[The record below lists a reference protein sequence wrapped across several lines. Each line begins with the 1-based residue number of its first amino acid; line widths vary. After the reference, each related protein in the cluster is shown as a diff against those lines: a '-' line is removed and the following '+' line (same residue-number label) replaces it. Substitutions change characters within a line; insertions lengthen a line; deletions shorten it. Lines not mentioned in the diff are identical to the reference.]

1 MAGVPPKYTERSA
14 QLSQRVEATVNDL
27 MKTNPVGLPSDW
39 DILKKSAKRWTES
52 FETLV
57 EEFHLEE
64 TSAEEEPTVCSVLTS
79 GMDETLD
86 RLRDIKL
93 ERLTE
98 QTPQHFER
106 LEARIVYHTESI
118 ALISA
123 HSKRER
129 SKRIPN
135 PQMELRRMDE
145 RWARQKADLEAI
157 LKKVFTCTSS
167 DLLWRNSTTTQQTPE
182 ALPFPS
188 WSPSSSPVCTSI
200 PFIAKLKFEPL
211 ASFLDFPQSTYFDTL
226 MRASVYLLNTL
237 QISMCDVDQGAADDT
252 KLTSVFVNFYKC
264 AWVVHNLVKYSESMP
279 SLGWMKQITTL
290 ILEKLTDTFVKG
302 NQMQFPSANSINVQ
316 SCDLSVRDPLGDT
329 PEECGH
335 FQPISSFEPA
345 SMPAGDWYSISKSS
359 SSPTSGSSQMHQLIQ
374 SSTTS
379 GSQKE
384 QPDESM
390 SLLTAAVTE
399 PLDQQKWIPSDVHIF
414 KGDRNFRLC
423 IHQKESLHL
432 EFTVNRETDEIV
444 PGYAFRTNS
453 PSSRPALWFRQNVE
467 DKVPHF
473 STVNIQDLIYFT
485 DCFIGDAGLMGYFPL
500 INEIQIQSKKGS
512 GSLTFRDPTAQAWTA
527 IGEEMMRGSAPSL
540 QSAQT
545 QRRSSVGP
553 IGERIEESKILFFCG
568 PSIFTMLVTNET
580 NLKKDNATSL
590 TIFCL
595 AGRTAHLPMYI
606 TKGTLER
613 PAGMPMNFSPMS
625 RAGNSTR
632 DIKEYSSI
640 RLEFPN
646 SERMQAFIDDF
657 GECRQKWFE
666 KAAKLKSQRDLQ
678 RSPIIESK
686 SYFSSNLMSTFF
698 SKTR

>member
-1 MAGVPPKYTERSA
+1 MAGVPQKYTEGGA
-14 QLSQRVEATVNDL
+14 QLSQRVEATVHDL
-27 MKTNPVGLPSDW
+27 MQTNPVSFLSDW
-39 DILKKSAKRWTES
+39 DTLKKSARRWTKS

-57 EEFHLEE
+57 EEFYLEE
-64 TSAEEEPTVCSVLTS
+64 TSVEEEPTVCSVLTS
-79 GMDETLD
+79 EMDETLD
-86 RLRDIKL
+86 RLRDIKR

-98 QTPQHFER
+98 QTPQHLER
-106 LEARIVYHTESI
+106 LEARIAYHTESI

-123 HSKRER
+123 HFERER
-129 SKRIPN
+129 SKHIPN
-135 PQMELRRMDE
+135 RQMELRRMDE
-145 RWARQKADLEAI
+145 RRARQKTDLEAR
-157 LKKVFTCTSS
+157 LKNVFACASS
-167 DLLWRNSTTTQQTPE
+167 NLLWCNFTTTQQTPE
-182 ALPFPS
+182 ALSFPS
-188 WSPSSSPVCTSI
+188 WSPSSSSI

-211 ASFLDFPQSTYFDTL
+211 ASFLDFPQGPNFDTL
-226 MRASVYLLNTL
+226 MRASIYLLNTL
-237 QISMCDVDQGAADDT
+237 QISMCDVDQRATDDA
-252 KLTSVFVNFYKC
+252 KLTNFYKC
-264 AWVVHNLVKYSESMP
+264 AWVVHNLVKYSESTS
-279 SLGWMKQITTL
+279 SLGWMKQITAL
-290 ILEKLTDTFVKG
+290 ILEKLTDTFVKC
-302 NQMQFPSANSINVQ
+302 NQMQFPSANSINLQ
-316 SCDLSVRDPLGDT
+316 SCDLSIRDPLGDT

-335 FQPISSFEPA
+335 FQPTSSFEPV
-345 SMPAGDWYSISKSS
+345 SNPAGDWDGISKSS
-359 SSPTSGSSQMHQLIQ
+359 SSPTSGSSRMHQSIQ
-374 SSTTS
+374 SSAAS

-414 KGDRNFRLC
+414 KDDRNFRLC

-432 EFTVNRETDEIV
+432 EFTVNRETDEII
-444 PGYAFRTNS
+444 PGYAFKTNS

-485 DCFIGDAGLMGYFPL
+485 DCFIGDAKLMGYFPL

-512 GSLTFRDPTAQAWTA
+512 GSLTFQNPTAQAWTA

-545 QRRSSVGP
+545 QRRSPVGP

-568 PSIFTMLVTNET
+568 SSIYTMLVTDET
-580 NLKKDNATSL
+580 NLREDATSL

-595 AGRTAHLPMYI
+595 AGGTAHLPMYI
-606 TKGTLER
+606 ARGTLER
-613 PAGMPMNFSPMS
+613 PAGMPMNFSPTS
-625 RAGNSTR
+625 RAGNSTEGT
-632 DIKEYSSI
+632 KEYSSI
-640 RLEFPN
+640 QLKFPDP
-646 SERMQAFIDDF
+646 EGMQAFIDDF
-657 GECRQKWFE
+657 GKCRQKWFR

-686 SYFSSNLMSTFF
+686 SSFSSNLMSTFF

>member
-1 MAGVPPKYTERSA
+1 
-14 QLSQRVEATVNDL
+14 

-39 DILKKSAKRWTES
+39 DTLKKSARRWTKS

-57 EEFHLEE
+57 EEFYLEE
-64 TSAEEEPTVCSVLTS
+64 TSAEKEPTVCSVLTS

-86 RLRDIKL
+86 MLRDIKL

-98 QTPQHFER
+98 QTPQHLER
-106 LEARIVYHTESI
+106 LEARIAYHTESI
-118 ALISA
+118 ALILA
-123 HSKRER
+123 HSERER

-157 LKKVFTCTSS
+157 LKKVFACASS
-167 DLLWRNSTTTQQTPE
+167 DLLWRNSTTTQQTQE
-182 ALPFPS
+182 ALSLPS
-188 WSPSSSPVCTSI
+188 WSPPSSPVCTSI

-211 ASFLDFPQSTYFDTL
+211 ASFLDFQQSTYFDTL
-226 MRASVYLLNTL
+226 MRASIYLLNTL
-237 QISMCDVDQGAADDT
+237 QTPMCDVDQGATDDT
-252 KLTSVFVNFYKC
+252 KLTSVFINFYKC
-264 AWVVHNLVKYSESMP
+264 AWVVHNLVKYSESM
-279 SLGWMKQITTL
+279 SGLGWMKEITTL
-290 ILEKLTDTFVKG
+290 ILEKLTDTFVKD
-302 NQMQFPSANSINVQ
+302 NRMQFPSANSINLQ

-329 PEECGH
+329 LEEWD
-335 FQPISSFEPA
+335 FQPTSSFEPA
-345 SMPAGDWYSISKSS
+345 SKPAGDWHSISKSS
-359 SSPTSGSSQMHQLIQ
+359 SSATSGSSRMHQLIQ
-374 SSTTS
+374 SSTAS
-379 GSQKE
+379 RSQKE

-414 KGDRNFRLC
+414 KGDKIFRLC

-453 PSSRPALWFRQNVE
+453 PISWPALWFRQNVE

-473 STVNIQDLIYFT
+473 STVNIEDLIYFT
-485 DCFIGDAGLMGYFPL
+485 NCFVGDAELMGYFPL

-527 IGEEMMRGSAPSL
+527 IGEEMRGSALSL

-545 QRRSSVGP
+545 QRRSSVRP

-568 PSIFTMLVTNET
+568 LSIYTMLVTNET
-580 NLKKDNATSL
+580 NLRKDNVTSL
-590 TIFCL
+590 TIFCP
-595 AGRTAHLPMYI
+595 AGRATHLPMYI
-606 TKGTLER
+606 TKGTPER

-625 RAGNSTR
+625 RAGNSTK
-632 DIKEYSSI
+632 DTKEYSYI
-640 RLEFPN
+640 RLRFPD
-646 SERMQAFIDDF
+646 SKRMQAFIDDF
-657 GECRQKWFE
+657 GECRQKWIG
-666 KAAKLKSQRDLQ
+666 KAEKLKSQRDLQ
-678 RSPIIESK
+678 RSPIIQPQSH
-686 SYFSSNLMSTFF
+686 FSII
-698 SKTR
+698 